1 LNIMD
6 NLNIG
11 SILMIV
17 LAVIVFFL
25 VATNFAKIKKFIL
38 EVSTELK
45 KVTWSTRKD
54 LIDATWIVIIS
65 SIFLGLF
72 IGGTDF
78 VLSKLLGIIVR

>member
-1 LNIMD
+1 MD

-25 VATNFAKIKKFIL
+25 IATNFVKIRKFIL

-65 SIFLGLF
+65 SVFLGLF

-78 VLSKLLGIIVR
+78 VLSKFLGIIIR

>member
-1 LNIMD
+1 MD
-6 NLNIG
+6 NLNIS
-11 SILMIV
+11 SILIFVLAGIV
-17 LAVIVFFL
+17 LFVVLI
-25 VATNFAKIKKFIL
+25 NFSKIKKFIL

-65 SIFLGLF
+65 SLFLGLF

-78 VLSKLLGIIVR
+78 VLSKLLGIIIR

>member
-1 LNIMD
+1 MD

-65 SIFLGLF
+65 SVFLGLF

-78 VLSKLLGIIVR
+78 VLSKFLGIIIR